1 MPELRR
7 PSVSGPDVGLADID
21 TDDDDD
27 VEHLWESREVRWSS
41 LAGALLVVGFVASR
55 FDAPS
60 GVVTAIYVASTVAG
74 LRFFALEAIEELW
87 RERVIGIEMLMT
99 VGTLAAGGLGEW
111 GEAATLAFL
120 YSISEAL
127 EEFTEDRT
135 RNAIRALMDLAPK
148 RVTRI
153 RDGVEEEIEVAD
165 LALGDRFLVRPGEGV
180 GTDGTIVD
188 GRSALNEAAITGES
202 VPIEKQVGDKVFAG
216 TLNTTGAVV
225 VEATAT
231 AEDNTLAKIV
241 HLVSEAQEQKGRG
254 EQFMTR
260 FARVYSPSVLLVGVL
275 VALGGGTLTS
285 DWSEWVARAATV
297 IVAAAPC
304 ALVISIP
311 VSYVA
316 AIGNASRKGILIK
329 GGIYLEELAQLN
341 ALAMDKTGTITQ
353 GQPRVVDVVTADGQS
368 EQSVLAA
375 AAVVEQRSEHPL
387 ARAVMTR
394 TAELALST
402 PPTDTF
408 EALVGAGAQATSNG
422 HHYLVGSPALM
433 DDRGL
438 ALDGFRARI
447 DELERAGRT
456 AIVTAVDD
464 QVAGV
469 VGIADVVRPQARE
482 AISELR
488 HNGVDHIVMLTGDN
502 ARTAEAIA
510 AEVGI
515 DDVRAHLKPEDK
527 SRIISE
533 LAKQGHVGMVG
544 DGVNDAPALAAAS
557 VGIAM
562 GTAGSDVALE
572 TADVALMADDLAKL
586 TEAVR
591 IGRRT
596 RRIVAQNITLSLV
609 ILAILVPGALFGV
622 FALPIAVLA
631 HELSELAVITNG
643 LRLARK

>member
-1 MPELRR
+1 M
-7 PSVSGPDVGLADID
+7 SSDGGDD
-21 TDDDDD
+21 TLDRDDEVE
-27 VEHLWESREVRWSS
+27 VEHLWESPEVRWSV
-41 LAGALLVVGFVASR
+41 LAGALLAVGFAAGR
-55 FDAPS
+55 FDVS
-60 GVVTAIYVASTVAG
+60 TGVVTAVYVMATLAG
-74 LRFFALEAIEELW
+74 LRFFAIEAMRELW
-87 RERVIGIEMLMT
+87 RERAVGIELLMT
-99 VGTLAAGGLGEW
+99 VGTVAAAGLGEW

-148 RVTRI
+148 QVTRV
-153 RDGVEEEIEVAD
+153 RDGVEEEVAVAD
-165 LALGDRFLVRPGEGV
+165 LAVGDEFLVRPGESI
-180 GTDGTIVD
+180 GTDGTIID
-188 GRSALNEAAITGES
+188 GRSALNEAAVTGES
-202 VPIEKQVGDKVFAG
+202 VPIEKQIGDQVFAG

-225 VEATAT
+225 VTATAT
-231 AEDNTLAKIV
+231 ADDNTLARIV

-254 EQFMTR
+254 QQFMSR
-260 FARVYSPSVLLVGVL
+260 FARVYSPAVLFVGVL
-275 VALGGGTLTS
+275 VAVAGGAATS

-329 GGIYLEELAQLN
+329 GGIYLEELAQVDT
-341 ALAMDKTGTITQ
+341 LAMDKTGTITQ
-353 GQPRVVDVVTADGQS
+353 GQPRVVEVVPADGHTDS
-368 EQSVLAA
+368 SVLLA

-387 ARAVMTR
+387 AMAVMAR
-394 TAELALST
+394 AAELGLST
-402 PPTDTF
+402 PATDTF
-408 EALVGAGAQATSNG
+408 EALVGAGAQASSDG
-422 HHYLVGSPALM
+422 RPYLVGSPDLIDA
-433 DDRGL
+433 RGL
-438 ALDGFRARI
+438 ALDELRGPI
-447 DELERAGRT
+447 EDLERAGRT
-456 AIVTAVDD
+456 AIVAALDD
-464 QVAGV
+464 EVVGV
-469 VGIADVVRPQARE
+469 VGIADVVRPHARD

-488 HNGVDHIVMLTGDN
+488 ANGISHVVMLTGDN

-527 SRIISE
+527 SRLIAE
-533 LAKQGHVGMVG
+533 LASQGHVGMVG

-572 TADVALMADDLAKL
+572 TADVALMADDLSKL

-596 RRIVAQNITLSLV
+596 RRIVAQNIALSLV
-609 ILAILVPGALFGV
+609 ILAVLVPGALLGV
-622 FALPIAVLA
+622 FALPVAVLA
-631 HELSELAVITNG
+631 HELSELAVIINA
-643 LRLARK
+643 LRLARR